1 MSYHI
6 PVLLNEAIEG
16 LAINGHGVY
25 VDVTFGGGGHSKSII
40 NSLSAKGCLYGFD
53 QDADAILNKI
63 EDERFVFVHANFR
76 HLKRFLRLHKQK
88 EVDGVLADLG
98 VSSFQFDTPSRGFS
112 YRADSALDMR
122 MNMHGGETAADIL
135 NKYHERDLV
144 KIFSQYGEI
153 RNSKTLAAQVVKRR
167 RQKPFDKVNDFLEF
181 LDTVGRGEKIKY
193 YSQVFQ
199 ALRIELNDEMGAL
212 RDFLEQS
219 LEVMKEG
226 ARLVVISYHSLEDRM
241 VKRFLKTGN
250 VDGEVIKDDYG
261 NISRPFKLIGKK
273 MILPTAEEIARNPRA
288 RSAKMRIGEKLR
300 LGNK

>member
-1 MSYHI
+1 MSYHT
-6 PVLLNEAIEG
+6 PVLLSEAIEG
-16 LAINGHGVY
+16 LAIQSGGAY
-25 VDVTFGGGGHSKSII
+25 VDATFGGGGHSKSII
-40 NSLSAKGCLYGFD
+40 NNLSANGCLYGFD

-63 EDERFVFVHANFR
+63 DDERFVFVHANFR
-76 HLKRFLRLHKQK
+76 HLKRFLKLHKRK
-88 EVDGVLADLG
+88 EVDGLLADLG

-112 YRADSALDMR
+112 YRADSELDMR
-122 MNMHGGETAADIL
+122 MNKEGAETAADIL
-135 NKYHERDLV
+135 NGYREQDLV
-144 KIFSQYGEI
+144 RVFSEYGEI
-153 RNSKTLAAQVVKRR
+153 RNSKTLAAKVRERR
-167 RQKPFDKVNDFLEF
+167 KQRSFDKVNDFLEF

-212 RDFLEQS
+212 KDFLEQS
-219 LEVMKEG
+219 IEVMSEG

-250 VDGEVIKDDYG
+250 VEGIVEKDDFG
-261 NISRPFKLIGKK
+261 NINRPFKIIGPK
-273 MILPTAEEIARNPRA
+273 MILPSEREIARNPRA